1 MHKKWHLVGIF
12 SALLLFAGPLFA
24 QQMNSHAT
32 MLSSADRNFITTA
45 AQANLA
51 EIQTAKMVEQKT
63 TDPAVK
69 DFASRM
75 ITDHM
80 QANQQLSKVADRAGV
95 QLPTKPSTAELGQK
109 DELQQLSGAKLN
121 DAYIH
126 AQLQDHK
133 QVISEFEQEI
143 DHGQDHAVKEFAEQ
157 TLPTLQDHIRIA
169 EDVSGK
175 MGMSGKAGLTDEAKA
190 IAVK

>member
-12 SALLLFAGPLFA
+12 SGLLLLAVSLFA

-75 ITDHM
+75 ITDHT

-95 QLPTKPSTAELGQK
+95 QLPTKPSIAELSQK